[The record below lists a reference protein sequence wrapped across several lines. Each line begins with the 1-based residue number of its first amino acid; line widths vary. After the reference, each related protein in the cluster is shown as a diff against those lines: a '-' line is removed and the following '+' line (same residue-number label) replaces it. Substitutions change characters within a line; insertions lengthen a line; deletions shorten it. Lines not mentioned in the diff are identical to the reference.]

1 MTSTN
6 HIYRFWKRSFYRYD
20 WLYIYDGVDILDFP
34 RVATSGIS
42 ANFNSSSLPIDI
54 MRSSS
59 PQLIIQL
66 LSGSTS
72 NETYFKIKLNSGKI
86 QYMKDNSIGLIKFE
100 DIKIPL

>member
-1 MTSTN
+1 MSSTN
-6 HIYRFWKRSFYRYD
+6 HIHIFWKRIFYRYD
-20 WLYIYDGVDILDFP
+20 WLYIYDGVDIPDFP

-42 ANFNSSSLPIDI
+42 ANFNFSSLPIDI

-72 NETYFKIKLNSGKI
+72 NETYLKIKLNSGKV
-86 QYMKDNSIGLIKFE
+86 QYMKNNSIGLI
-100 DIKIPL
+100 